1 MRSPSLA
8 VAATTVL
15 GLFSSSALAYYGNT
29 TTVALTTT
37 EFVTT
42 CPYPTTFTVSTCT
55 NDVCQPTVVTVTEET
70 TITIPGT
77 VVCPVVLTPSG
88 SASASASA
96 SASSEEEGSVVT
108 TQVTVTDFTT
118 YCPYPTTLTI
128 TKCENNECHPTTI
141 PVETATTVTVTGE
154 VICPTT
160 TSTSPKESSSEAAS
174 SEVITTQVTVTD
186 YTTYCPLPTTIV
198 VSTCNEDKC
207 HPTTIEVTTP
217 STVVVPG
224 TVVCPTT
231 SVATPSQSEATS
243 QPTTISSV
251 VTTGVTTTDYTTYC
265 PSPTTIVVST
275 CDEEKCHPT
284 TIEVST
290 PTTVVVPGTV
300 VHPSTSATIVTTTA
314 EQPPASPEVST
325 IESVVTTPAT
335 LTGYTTYCPEPTT
348 IVLTTCS
355 DDQCKPHTVSA
366 TGGETVSIPATIVVP
381 SSHTTQVEITVS
393 SASVPASEK
402 PTTPVTVAAVS
413 SSPAVSTE
421 TPSLMTPAISIA
433 GAAAVNVVPTT
444 AFGLF
449 AIILASIFKILL
461 ALSI

>member
-231 SVATPSQSEATS
+231 LLPHHHNQKQPPSQPLLVQLSLLVSLQLTIQHTVHH
-243 QPTTISSV
+243 QP
-251 VTTGVTTTDYTTYC
+251 
-265 PSPTTIVVST
+265 PLLFLR
-275 CDEEKCHPT
+275 DEEKCHPT

-300 VHPSTSATIVTTTA
+300 VHPSTSV
-314 EQPPASPEVST
+314 PP
-325 IESVVTTPAT
+325 
-335 LTGYTTYCPEPTT
+335 
-348 IVLTTCS
+348 
-355 DDQCKPHTVSA
+355 
-366 TGGETVSIPATIVVP
+366 
-381 SSHTTQVEITVS
+381 
-393 SASVPASEK
+393 
-402 PTTPVTVAAVS
+402 
-413 SSPAVSTE
+413 
-421 TPSLMTPAISIA
+421 
-433 GAAAVNVVPTT
+433 
-444 AFGLF
+444 
-449 AIILASIFKILL
+449 LL
-461 ALSI
+461 NNHQHLQRFPLLNLWLLLLLH

>member
-42 CPYPTTFTVSTCT
+42 CPYPTTFTVSSCT

-96 SASSEEEGSVVT
+96 GASSEEEGSVVT

-198 VSTCNEDKC
+198 VSTC
-207 HPTTIEVTTP
+207 
-217 STVVVPG
+217 
-224 TVVCPTT
+224 
-231 SVATPSQSEATS
+231 
-243 QPTTISSV
+243 
-251 VTTGVTTTDYTTYC
+251 
-265 PSPTTIVVST
+265 
-275 CDEEKCHPT
+275 DEEKCHPT

-300 VHPSTSATIVTTTA
+300 VHPSTSATIITTTA

-421 TPSLMTPAISIA
+421 TPSLVTPAISIA

-449 AIILASIFKILL
+449 AIILASIF
-461 ALSI
+461 

>member
-96 SASSEEEGSVVT
+96 GASSEEEGSVVT

-128 TKCENNECHPTTI
+128 TKCKNNECHPTTI

-231 SVATPSQSEATS
+231 SVATPSQSEVATK
-243 QPTTISSV
+243 PTTISSV

-300 VHPSTSATIVTTTA
+300 VHPSTSATIITTTA

-413 SSPAVSTE
+413 SSLAVSTE
-421 TPSLMTPAISIA
+421 TPSLVTPAISIA

-449 AIILASIFKILL
+449 AIILASIF
-461 ALSI
+461 

>member
-224 TVVCPTT
+224 TVV
-231 SVATPSQSEATS
+231 
-243 QPTTISSV
+243 
-251 VTTGVTTTDYTTYC
+251 
-265 PSPTTIVVST
+265 
-275 CDEEKCHPT
+275 
-284 TIEVST
+284 
-290 PTTVVVPGTV
+290 
-300 VHPSTSATIVTTTA
+300 HPSTSATIITTTA

-421 TPSLMTPAISIA
+421 TPSLVTPAISIA

-449 AIILASIFKILL
+449 AIILASIF
-461 ALSI
+461 

>member
-128 TKCENNECHPTTI
+128 TKCENNEYHPTTI

-231 SVATPSQSEATS
+231 SVATPSQSEVATK
-243 QPTTISSV
+243 PTTISSV

-300 VHPSTSATIVTTTA
+300 VHPSTSATIITTTA

-421 TPSLMTPAISIA
+421 TPSLVTPAISIA

-449 AIILASIFKILL
+449 AIILASIF
-461 ALSI
+461 

>member
-231 SVATPSQSEATS
+231 SVATPSQSEVATK
-243 QPTTISSV
+243 PTTISSV

-290 PTTVVVPGTV
+290 PTTVL
-300 VHPSTSATIVTTTA
+300 S
-314 EQPPASPEVST
+314 Q
-325 IESVVTTPAT
+325 
-335 LTGYTTYCPEPTT
+335 
-348 IVLTTCS
+348 VLLF
-355 DDQCKPHTVSA
+355 
-366 TGGETVSIPATIVVP
+366 
-381 SSHTTQVEITVS
+381 TQVLLL
-393 SASVPASEK
+393 PL
-402 PTTPVTVAAVS
+402 
-413 SSPAVSTE
+413 SP
-421 TPSLMTPAISIA
+421 P
-433 GAAAVNVVPTT
+433 
-444 AFGLF
+444 
-449 AIILASIFKILL
+449 LL
-461 ALSI
+461 NNHQHLQRFPLLNLWLLLLLH

>member
-1 MRSPSLA
+1 M
-8 VAATTVL
+8 

-160 TSTSPKESSSEAAS
+160 TSTSPKNH
-174 SEVITTQVTVTD
+174 
-186 YTTYCPLPTTIV
+186 LP
-198 VSTCNEDKC
+198 K
-207 HPTTIEVTTP
+207 
-217 STVVVPG
+217 
-224 TVVCPTT
+224 
-231 SVATPSQSEATS
+231 
-243 QPTTISSV
+243 
-251 VTTGVTTTDYTTYC
+251 
-265 PSPTTIVVST
+265 
-275 CDEEKCHPT
+275 
-284 TIEVST
+284 
-290 PTTVVVPGTV
+290 
-300 VHPSTSATIVTTTA
+300 
-314 EQPPASPEVST
+314 
-325 IESVVTTPAT
+325 
-335 LTGYTTYCPEPTT
+335 
-348 IVLTTCS
+348 
-355 DDQCKPHTVSA
+355 
-366 TGGETVSIPATIVVP
+366 
-381 SSHTTQVEITVS
+381 
-393 SASVPASEK
+393 
-402 PTTPVTVAAVS
+402 
-413 SSPAVSTE
+413 
-421 TPSLMTPAISIA
+421 
-433 GAAAVNVVPTT
+433 
-444 AFGLF
+444 
-449 AIILASIFKILL
+449 LL
-461 ALSI
+461 LLK

>member
-128 TKCENNECHPTTI
+128 TKCKNNECHPTTI

-231 SVATPSQSEATS
+231 SVATPSQSEVATK
-243 QPTTISSV
+243 PTTISSV

-300 VHPSTSATIVTTTA
+300 VHPSTSATIITTTA

-421 TPSLMTPAISIA
+421 TPSLVTPAISIA

-449 AIILASIFKILL
+449 AIILASIF
-461 ALSI
+461 

>member
-231 SVATPSQSEATS
+231 SVATPSQSEVATK
-243 QPTTISSV
+243 PTTISSV

-275 CDEEKCHPT
+275 CNEDKCHPT
-284 TIEVST
+284 TIEVTT
-290 PTTVVVPGTV
+290 PSTVVVPGTV
-300 VHPSTSATIVTTTA
+300 VHPSTSATIITTTA

-413 SSPAVSTE
+413 SSLAVSTE
-421 TPSLMTPAISIA
+421 TPSLVTPAISIA
-433 GAAAVNVVPTT
+433 GAAAVNVAPTT
-444 AFGLF
+444 VFGLF
-449 AIILASIFKILL
+449 AIILASIF
-461 ALSI
+461 

>member
-96 SASSEEEGSVVT
+96 GASSEEEGSVVT

-198 VSTCNEDKC
+198 VSTC
-207 HPTTIEVTTP
+207 
-217 STVVVPG
+217 
-224 TVVCPTT
+224 
-231 SVATPSQSEATS
+231 
-243 QPTTISSV
+243 
-251 VTTGVTTTDYTTYC
+251 
-265 PSPTTIVVST
+265 
-275 CDEEKCHPT
+275 DEEKCHPT

-300 VHPSTSATIVTTTA
+300 VHPSTSATIITTTA

-421 TPSLMTPAISIA
+421 TPSLVTPAISIA

-449 AIILASIFKILL
+449 AIILASIF
-461 ALSI
+461 

>member
-224 TVVCPTT
+224 TVV
-231 SVATPSQSEATS
+231 
-243 QPTTISSV
+243 
-251 VTTGVTTTDYTTYC
+251 
-265 PSPTTIVVST
+265 
-275 CDEEKCHPT
+275 
-284 TIEVST
+284 
-290 PTTVVVPGTV
+290 
-300 VHPSTSATIVTTTA
+300 HPSTSATIITTTA

-421 TPSLMTPAISIA
+421 TPSLVTPAISIA
-433 GAAAVNVVPTT
+433 GAAAVNVAPTT
-444 AFGLF
+444 VFGLF
-449 AIILASIFKILL
+449 AIILASIF
-461 ALSI
+461 

>member
-77 VVCPVVLTPSG
+77 VVCPVVSTPSG

-96 SASSEEEGSVVT
+96 GASSEEEGSVVT

-198 VSTCNEDKC
+198 VSTC
-207 HPTTIEVTTP
+207 
-217 STVVVPG
+217 
-224 TVVCPTT
+224 
-231 SVATPSQSEATS
+231 
-243 QPTTISSV
+243 
-251 VTTGVTTTDYTTYC
+251 
-265 PSPTTIVVST
+265 
-275 CDEEKCHPT
+275 DEEKCHPT

-300 VHPSTSATIVTTTA
+300 VHPSTSATIITTTA

-421 TPSLMTPAISIA
+421 TPSLVTPAISIA

-449 AIILASIFKILL
+449 AIILASIF
-461 ALSI
+461 

>member
-96 SASSEEEGSVVT
+96 GASSEEEGSVVT

-198 VSTCNEDKC
+198 VSTCDEDKC

-224 TVVCPTT
+224 TVV
-231 SVATPSQSEATS
+231 
-243 QPTTISSV
+243 
-251 VTTGVTTTDYTTYC
+251 
-265 PSPTTIVVST
+265 
-275 CDEEKCHPT
+275 
-284 TIEVST
+284 
-290 PTTVVVPGTV
+290 
-300 VHPSTSATIVTTTA
+300 HPSTSATIITTTA

-413 SSPAVSTE
+413 SSLAVSTE
-421 TPSLMTPAISIA
+421 TPSLVTPAISIA
-433 GAAAVNVVPTT
+433 GAAAVNVAPTT
-444 AFGLF
+444 VFGLF
-449 AIILASIFKILL
+449 AIILASIF
-461 ALSI
+461 

>member
-198 VSTCNEDKC
+198 VSTCDEDKC

-231 SVATPSQSEATS
+231 SVATPSQSEVATK
-243 QPTTISSV
+243 PTTISSV

-300 VHPSTSATIVTTTA
+300 VHPSTSATIITTTA

-421 TPSLMTPAISIA
+421 TPSLVTPAISIA

-449 AIILASIFKILL
+449 AIILASIF
-461 ALSI
+461 

>member
-224 TVVCPTT
+224 TVV
-231 SVATPSQSEATS
+231 
-243 QPTTISSV
+243 
-251 VTTGVTTTDYTTYC
+251 
-265 PSPTTIVVST
+265 
-275 CDEEKCHPT
+275 
-284 TIEVST
+284 
-290 PTTVVVPGTV
+290 
-300 VHPSTSATIVTTTA
+300 HPSTSATIVTTTA

-449 AIILASIFKILL
+449 AIILASIF
-461 ALSI
+461 

>member
-128 TKCENNECHPTTI
+128 TKCKNNECHPTTI

-198 VSTCNEDKC
+198 VSTCDEDKC

-231 SVATPSQSEATS
+231 SVATPSQSEVATK
-243 QPTTISSV
+243 PTTISSV

-300 VHPSTSATIVTTTA
+300 VHPSTSATIITTTA

-421 TPSLMTPAISIA
+421 TPSLVTPAISIA

-449 AIILASIFKILL
+449 AIILASIF
-461 ALSI
+461 

>member
-186 YTTYCPLPTTIV
+186 YTTYRPLPTTIV

-231 SVATPSQSEATS
+231 SVATPSQSEVATK
-243 QPTTISSV
+243 PTTISSV

-300 VHPSTSATIVTTTA
+300 VHPSTSATIITTTA

-421 TPSLMTPAISIA
+421 TPSLVTPAISIA

-449 AIILASIFKILL
+449 AIILASIF
-461 ALSI
+461 

>member
-77 VVCPVVLTPSG
+77 VVCPVVSTPSG

-96 SASSEEEGSVVT
+96 SASSEEGSVVT

-128 TKCENNECHPTTI
+128 TKCENNKCHPTTI

-275 CDEEKCHPT
+275 CNEEKCHPT

-413 SSPAVSTE
+413 SFPAVSTE
-421 TPSLMTPAISIA
+421 TPSLVTPAISIA

-449 AIILASIFKILL
+449 AIILALIF
-461 ALSI
+461 